1 MTKLQ
6 INIGRLSQLK
16 NGEGSVNEKFE
27 RKGNIVTAESA
38 KNNSIFKVVEPNLE
52 TLNLNTS
59 CDKNASMNN
68 KSNKII
74 RVALKN
80 MGKSSVTN
88 NN

>member
-16 NGEGSVNEKFE
+16 NVEGSVNEKFE
-27 RKGNIVTAESA
+27 RKDNIVTAESA
-38 KNNSIFKVVEPNLE
+38 KNSSIFKVLEPNLE
-52 TLNLNTS
+52 TLNCNTS
-59 CDKNASMNN
+59 YNKNASMKN

-74 RVALKN
+74 RVALKSV
-80 MGKSSVTN
+80 GKSSVTN